1 MSYHFTGV
9 GAEQDPF
16 KLFETKLTEL
26 RQGKAEE
33 AAGTRPPTPLSKISW
48 WCWDHPG
55 FKDCH
60 PLSFRAAQADCEAQG
75 KRNDMSCIVPLAD
88 HYSMNACPCPKAP
101 PSPLFSAVTGPTWL
115 LIGVSVVGAAVMF
128 GGKKKAS
135 A

>member
-16 KLFETKLTEL
+16 KLFETKLAEL

-33 AAGTRPPTPLSKISW
+33 AAGTRPPSPLSTIPGY
-48 WCWDHPG
+48 CWDQPG
-55 FKDCH
+55 FKECH
-60 PLSFRAAQADCEAQG
+60 AIAFRAAQADCQSEGRLAEG
-75 KRNDMSCIVPLAD
+75 NKCIGPRAD
-88 HYSMNACPCPKAP
+88 HYASACPCEK
-101 PSPLFSAVTGPTWL
+101 PSLTEAVTGPTWL
-115 LIGVSVVGAAVMF
+115 LAGVAVLGAVVMF